1 MGYAGYCSD
10 EVCNSD
16 GLESLAGSETEE
28 DEEGNPIKMPT
39 RLGKMKLYPYIRSV
53 EIKNPSFRLGL
64 LFPNVE
70 QLREAV
76 RECAIRNQIG
86 MWFEKNTKKK
96 MQVKC
101 QWDCPFYMYA
111 SNVKRFGPNNMVV
124 KTLNPQHICSPMV
137 TSHFLTYRRVAEEVK
152 ERLLVDEDWS
162 RKGMHKHIEDTYK
175 MDVPM
180 QTITRGKRAA
190 RKMIEGHYIE
200 QYNKLAAYRK

>member
-1 MGYAGYCSD
+1 MSMRTNMLFQNLKKKGYEGYCSD

-16 GLESLAGSETEE
+16 RLESLAGNETEE

-53 EIKNPSFRLGL
+53 EIKNPRFRLGL

-76 RECAIRNQIG
+76 SECAIRNQIG

-101 QWDCPFYMYA
+101 QWGYSFYMYA
-111 SNVKRFGPNNMVV
+111 SNVKNLGPNNMVV
-124 KTLNPQHICSPMV
+124 KTLNPHHICSPMV

-152 ERLLVDEDWS
+152 DRLFVDED
-162 RKGMHKHIEDTYK
+162 
-175 MDVPM
+175 
-180 QTITRGKRAA
+180 
-190 RKMIEGHYIE
+190 
-200 QYNKLAAYRK
+200 

>member
-1 MGYAGYCSD
+1 
-10 EVCNSD
+10 
-16 GLESLAGSETEE
+16 
-28 DEEGNPIKMPT
+28 
-39 RLGKMKLYPYIRSV
+39 
-53 EIKNPSFRLGL
+53 
-64 LFPNVE
+64 
-70 QLREAV
+70 
-76 RECAIRNQIG
+76 
-86 MWFEKNTKKK
+86 

-101 QWDCPFYMYA
+101 QWGCPFYMYA
-111 SNVKRFGPNNMVV
+111 SNVKRFGPDNMVV

-162 RKGMHKHIEDTYK
+162 RNGMHKHIEDTYK

-200 QYNKLAAYRK
+200 QYNKLAAYRKELLRSNPGSTMEIMTEMDGPVRRFKKMYICFQACKEGWMKGCRPLIGLDGCHIKGHHPR